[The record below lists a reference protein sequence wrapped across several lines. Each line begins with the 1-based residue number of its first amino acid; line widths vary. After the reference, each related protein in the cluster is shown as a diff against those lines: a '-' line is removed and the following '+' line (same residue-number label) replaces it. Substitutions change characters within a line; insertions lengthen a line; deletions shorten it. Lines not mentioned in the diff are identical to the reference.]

1 MTGAC
6 TRMDIVMSSANPR
19 TDREILTTEAYATD
33 EHLAVRYRIHE
44 QYTLPLVDFHRWVLD
59 TLQWSGDEWV
69 LDVGCG
75 PGAYFRAT
83 AERVPRGRLV
93 AGDLSFG
100 MARQARQAP
109 AADRFAVINFDVQRL
124 PFADDTFDVVLAN
137 HMLYHVSDLAGA
149 LAEIR
154 RVLRPDGVLVAGTN
168 SRDNLPELDTLMRR
182 SCALL
187 GYPRVGA
194 RIGDEFSLERGAMLL
209 AHHFRAVARYDL
221 PSAFHF
227 PEVVPVLEYLNSIR
241 PLHEAEL
248 PAGVTWA
255 ELMTM
260 LEKQITRLIR
270 HFGELKVSKL
280 AGVIVATDGGGFA
293 RDYLAR
299 LDAAR

>member
-1 MTGAC
+1 
-6 TRMDIVMSSANPR
+6 MSSADPR
-19 TDREILTTEAYATD
+19 TDRETLITAAYATD

-44 QYTLPLVDFHRWVLD
+44 QYTRPSVDFQQWLLD

-75 PGAYFRAT
+75 PGTYFKGVAARA
-83 AERVPRGRLV
+83 PRGRHV

-100 MARQARQAP
+100 MARQARQNS
-109 AADRFAVINFDVQRL
+109 AAETFAVVNLDAQRL
-124 PFADDTFDVVLAN
+124 PFADATFDVVLAN
-137 HMLYHVSDLAGA
+137 HMLYHVGDLPGTM
-149 LAEIR
+149 AEIR

-168 SRDNLPELDTLMRR
+168 SQDNLPELDTLLRR

-187 GYPRVGA
+187 GHPRIGA
-194 RIGDEFSLERGAMLL
+194 RISTEFSLERGSMLL
-209 AHHFRAVARYDL
+209 GRHFRAVARYDL

-227 PEVVPVLEYLNSIR
+227 PDVDPVLEYLNSTR
-241 PLHEAEL
+241 SLREAEL

-270 HFGELKVSKL
+270 HFGELKISKL

-293 RDYLAR
+293 RDYLTR
-299 LDAAR
+299 LDTAR

>member
-1 MTGAC
+1 
-6 TRMDIVMSSANPR
+6 MSSANPR

-44 QYTLPLVDFHRWVLD
+44 QYTRPSIDFQQWLLD

-75 PGAYFRAT
+75 PGTYFKGVAARA
-83 AERVPRGRLV
+83 PRGRLV

-100 MARQARQAP
+100 MARQARQNP
-109 AADRFAVINFDVQRL
+109 AAETFAVVNLDAQRL
-124 PFADDTFDVVLAN
+124 PFADATFDVVLAN
-137 HMLYHVSDLAGA
+137 HMLYHVGDLAGG

-154 RVLRPDGVLVAGTN
+154 RVLRPEGVLVAGTN
-168 SRDNLPELDTLMRR
+168 SQDNLPELDTLLRR

-187 GYPRVGA
+187 GHP
-194 RIGDEFSLERGAMLL
+194 RIGGKISAEFSLERGPMLL
-209 AHHFRAVARYDL
+209 GRHFRAVARYDL
-221 PSAFHF
+221 PSAFYF
-227 PEVVPVLEYLNSIR
+227 PEVDPVLEYLNSMR
-241 PLHEAEL
+241 SLREAEL
-248 PAGVTWA
+248 PAGVSWA

-270 HFGELKVSKL
+270 HFGELKISKL